1 MIQKISQSSQST
13 KYEQI
18 VAEYL
23 SDNGS
28 LVVYSD
34 DQNFIKLIQY
44 VVYKQ
49 LSISTKCLYCSS
61 DVTSIFNYL
70 QKRQKNQ
77 LPSLLFIEREINRS
91 STNDVI
97 KQMKSHFDELKVIV
111 LTDEAEKSLL
121 VLLYELGVDNF
132 ITKPLTIN
140 TLVEK
145 IAFTVQPPGKLGQ
158 MIEAAKTH
166 LAHGEYESAL
176 EQANRVLEIKPNSPA
191 GLMVLGDAYKQLDQ
205 HEQAVGCYQKAH
217 QSERMYL
224 EPLKKLS
231 ECYREAGQKNEELKS
246 LKKLNELSPLNVDR
260 KMFIGEIELDLG
272 NADGAEYYFEEA
284 VKLIKKQAREDVSK
298 INLEIAEKL
307 LAVDPER
314 SEKYYRKA
322 IESRQNVL
330 DKNDVSIFN
339 RLGIALRKQGKPKD
353 AVAEY
358 KRALQLSPEDGGLY
372 YNIAMAYL
380 EGKEYKLAESAIR
393 KALEKSPQLT
403 SNNEIITYNI
413 AMIYYFNRR
422 PEQAIDLFRQA
433 LSINQDYE
441 PAQKML
447 NKLKPQ

>member
-1 MIQKISQSSQST
+1 MIQKISQSSKTTQ
-13 KYEQI
+13 YEQT
-18 VAEYL
+18 VSDYL
-23 SDNGS
+23 KDNGS

-61 DVTSIFNYL
+61 DVTSIYNYL
-70 QKRQKNQ
+70 QKRHKNQ
-77 LPSLLFIEREINRS
+77 LSSVLFIEREINRTDTS
-91 STNDVI
+91 DVI
-97 KQMKSHFDELKVIV
+97 KRMKSNFDELKIIV

-158 MIEAAKTH
+158 MIEEAKTS

-176 EQANRVLEIKPNSPA
+176 QQANKILEVKPNSPA
-191 GLMVLGDAYKQLDQ
+191 GLMLLGDAYKHLGQK
-205 HEQAVGCYQKAH
+205 EKAVQSYQKAH

-231 ECYREAGQKNEELKS
+231 QCYREAGRKSEELKS
-246 LKKLNELSPLNVDR
+246 LKKLNELSPLNVER
-260 KMFIGEIELDLG
+260 KMFIGEIELDMG

-284 VKLIKKQAREDVSK
+284 VKLIKKQARENVSK

-307 LAVDPER
+307 LPVDPER

-330 DKNDVSIFN
+330 EKNDVSIFN

-372 YNIAMAYL
+372 YNIAMAYM
-380 EGKEYKLAESAIR
+380 EGKEYRLAESAIR
-393 KALEKSPQLT
+393 KALEKSPQLS
-403 SNNEIITYNI
+403 SNNDVITYNI
-413 AMIYYFNRR
+413 GMVYYLNRR
-422 PEQAIDLFRQA
+422 QEQAVQLFQQA
-433 LSINQDYE
+433 LDINPEYE
-441 PAQKML
+441 PAQNML
-447 NKLKPQ
+447 AKLKPQ